1 MHYYPDQLEA
11 DVKAAIHEISALVAD
26 AYRAGGPVADNHPL
40 AQAGLADG
48 RDVVLDYL
56 EHNEAGLAYD
66 HLIYMVVE
74 ADLKLSEKCK
84 SAIMRIANYLEVP
97 EPFDVND

>member
-1 MHYYPDQLEA
+1 MHCYPDQLEA
-11 DVKAAIHEISALVAD
+11 DVQAAIHEISALVAD
-26 AYRAGGPVADNHPL
+26 AYRAGRPVADSHPL

-66 HLIYMVVE
+66 HLMYMVVE

-84 SAIMRIANYLEVP
+84 SAISRIASYLEVP
-97 EPFDVND
+97 APFDVND